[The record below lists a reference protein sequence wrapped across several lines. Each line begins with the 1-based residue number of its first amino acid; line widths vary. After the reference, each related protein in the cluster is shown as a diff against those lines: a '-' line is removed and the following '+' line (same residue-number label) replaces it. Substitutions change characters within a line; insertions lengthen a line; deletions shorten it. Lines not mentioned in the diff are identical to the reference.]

1 MACINISTDFIRL
14 REQAL
19 KEIPKEHLDV
29 VVEMLNGQYHLGR
42 LAIKCDYSEDDLR
55 KTNVKLEELRN
66 KRK

>member
-1 MACINISTDFIRL
+1 MTGINISTDFIRL

-42 LAIKCDYSEDDLR
+42 LASTCDYSEESLR
-55 KTNVKLEELRN
+55 KTNVKLEELQN